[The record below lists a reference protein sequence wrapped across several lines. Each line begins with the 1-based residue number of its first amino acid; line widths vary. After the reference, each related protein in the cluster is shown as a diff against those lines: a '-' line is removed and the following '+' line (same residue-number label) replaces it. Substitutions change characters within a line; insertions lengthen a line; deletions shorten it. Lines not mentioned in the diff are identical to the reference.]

1 MFLLILKTLLQIQF
15 KRNKISAISSF
26 CPLAIATYGYLR
38 SGGEILRKWRP
49 PLWNLFSA
57 VLRTIRMQTKG
68 ATRFTTPQQSQEAK
82 AADIV

>member
-1 MFLLILKTLLQIQF
+1 M
-15 KRNKISAISSF
+15 
-26 CPLAIATYGYLR
+26 PLFHFRPIVVATYGYLR
-38 SGGEILRKWRP
+38 SVGEILRKRRP
-49 PLWNLFSA
+49 PLWNLPSA